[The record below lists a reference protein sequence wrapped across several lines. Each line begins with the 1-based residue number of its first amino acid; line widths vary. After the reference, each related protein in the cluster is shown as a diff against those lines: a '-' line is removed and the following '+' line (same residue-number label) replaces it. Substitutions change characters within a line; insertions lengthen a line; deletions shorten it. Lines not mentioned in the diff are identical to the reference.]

1 MVTRTKVS
9 AVKRRIK
16 RRSERKSRHNNK
28 ANLVRSRKQR
38 ARKTVRKIM
47 KGGEGEGETIKLKLV
62 EHSKP
67 NEGKDAVTLTFTE
80 RKKFFG
86 GTDTIL
92 HMSVDLNNY
101 KGDIRELLHHLFAI
115 DGYKPN
121 ITTQPSTLTTQPSTL
136 NNYGRKTFLLGL
148 ADEPERDRVKKATEY
163 AINRECNN
171 DNLGIE
177 NKSNDKSRSTIVS
190 HNELVSQTKK
200 CDLEIKLVEENGKIN
215 FTVNRYHRMK
225 LGEKRLP
232 CIQYKVKEE
241 KTQMHIIDDNTG
253 EHPEL
258 ENISGTHY
266 DVLYSYPILEFA
278 SATGDGTSGINYI
291 DYNEDLTK
299 TKPLKGI
306 ANKFTFTTNGTI
318 IELKKKLKEREREP
332 IMLDDKGQFTT
343 ADDVKSAE
351 AARIA
356 AETALAERKKKNEE
370 RINKL
375 KVDAAK
381 AFNDEYRDS
390 EDFKKLKDAIESTK
404 GLTDEITKK
413 KKENDDAK
421 LAILKGE
428 TTQIEQSDLNTKLT
442 TSNIQIDNIDET
454 NKSLRIFREEYEGSD
469 PETQKILE
477 EYYEYGIEGT
487 FTQRLVDYF
496 NSVYSKNG
504 NETSEIDKLLS
515 EINRPAETSYD

>member
-115 DGYKPN
+115 DGYEPD
-121 ITTQPSTLTTQPSTL
+121 
-136 NNYGRKTFLLGL
+136 NYGRKTFLLGL

-171 DNLGIE
+171 NNLGIE
-177 NKSNDKSRSTIVS
+177 NEKNDESLSTIVS
-190 HNELVSQTKK
+190 HNEVVSQTKK

-215 FTVNRYHRMK
+215 FTVNKYHRMK

-232 CIQYKVKEE
+232 CFQYKVEE
-241 KTQMHIIDDNTG
+241 ETQMHIIVENTR
-253 EHPEL
+253 EHPVRK
-258 ENISGTHY
+258 NISGTHY

-291 DYNEDLTK
+291 DYNEDLK
-299 TKPLKGI
+299 GTKPLKGI
-306 ANKFTFTTNGTI
+306 ANNFTFTTDDTI
-318 IELKKKLKEREREP
+318 IGLKEKLKLKEQQS

-343 ADDVKSAE
+343 EKIETQKLESAK
-351 AARIA
+351 AASIA
-356 AETALAERKKKNEE
+356 AETALAERTKKYQE

-375 KVDAAK
+375 KDDAKK
-381 AFNDEYRDS
+381 AFNDKYRDS
-390 EDFKKLKDAIESTK
+390 EKFEKLTKAINLTKD
-404 GLTDEITKK
+404 LTDKITEKK
-413 KKENDDAK
+413 KKEEEAQ
-421 LAILKGE
+421 LARLKGE

-442 TSNIQIDNIDET
+442 TSDLKIGDIDKT
-454 NKSLRIFREEYEGSD
+454 NESLRIFREKYEGSD
-469 PETQKILE
+469 PDTQKILE

-487 FTQRLVDYF
+487 LKYPLFRYFT
-496 NSVYSKNG
+496 SVYSKNG
-504 NETSEIDKLLS
+504 IETSEIDKLLS
-515 EINRPAETSYD
+515 EIDRPAETSYD